1 MPPQCQAI
9 QDQITVLEGEIQSIE
24 DELNNAGSDTP
35 IKAVLAL
42 AKEAMRLNR
51 QLSSLQKELV
61 ACLLQN

>member
-24 DELNNAGSDTP
+24 DELGNAGSDTP

-42 AKEAMRLNR
+42 AKEAMKLNR